1 MAIEMSPEKSP
12 INKDCEDRIGE
23 GVRCLAGEFLRIQRR
38 DWQGGR
44 GIEVDRP
51 IARGSAGR
59 ALLMRIAAL
68 PCVNA
73 RAGIRLGRST
83 RIETHQT
90 QDSLDRK
97 ARWSVPLAVSGRTC
111 HY

>member
-12 INKDCEDRIGE
+12 INKDCEDRIGD

-73 RAGIRLGRST
+73 RAGIRLGRNE
-83 RIETHQT
+83 RIETP
-90 QDSLDRK
+90 DAGLDRK